1 MAFALESPQTSN
13 DAMFVCCE
21 PWQNFFESTLLSR
34 MKNRGVTMKPFQAK
48 QALGRY
54 CGFLQDKAVPAEHL
68 KKIVRAGLDAPSG
81 RERRISEIV
90 AITDTQK
97 LAVIR
102 AILPG
107 RAFIATAP
115 AFIAAIFEVR
125 AQPVSVYAYTS
136 EVEDNA
142 AVAQNLL
149 QAITDLGYASV
160 WLDGLLRFESR
171 AQRIGRC
178 HWPACLPACP
188 SPSSGRC
195 SGYAIHSTAEEV
207 FSRASLEC
215 SIRLTFGTHC
225 QGKGERGV

>member
-21 PWQNFFESTLLSR
+21 PWQNFFESTLLLR

-171 AQRIGRC
+171 AQRIGDVIG
-178 HWPACLPACP
+178 LPAYQRVRVLLP
-188 SPSSGRC
+188 VGVAATQSTRRQRKSFPARAWNAQSG
-195 SGYAIHSTAEEV
+195 
-207 FSRASLEC
+207 
-215 SIRLTFGTHC
+215 
-225 QGKGERGV
+225 